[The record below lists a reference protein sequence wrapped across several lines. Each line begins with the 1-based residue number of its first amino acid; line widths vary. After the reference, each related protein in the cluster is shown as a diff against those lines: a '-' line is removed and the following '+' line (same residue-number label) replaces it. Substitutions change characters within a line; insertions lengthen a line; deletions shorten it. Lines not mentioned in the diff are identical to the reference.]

1 MSFPVQNNLKDLD
14 PSFKTDLDLWD
25 YFERGKR
32 ILIFGIILEEKNRS
46 RSLVLQSNFDSSNVS
61 FSNPSESSKMAVGPE
76 FSAIY
81 FMHF

>member
-1 MSFPVQNNLKDLD
+1 MDHSRCEIEQVLIVK
-14 PSFKTDLDLWD
+14 
-25 YFERGKR
+25 RGTINISKYVYNYLSTKPATL
-32 ILIFGIILEEKNRS
+32 IL
-46 RSLVLQSNFDSSNVS
+46 RSLVQSNFDSSNVS